1 MKARIGDNLRFLG
14 VESLVI
20 VPSVDPVSKLSAGS
34 SGGLGGV
41 SEHSAIALG
50 EVSGKVSEYS
60 AMALLM

>member
-1 MKARIGDNLRFLG
+1 MIA
-14 VESLVI
+14 
-20 VPSVDPVSKLSAGS
+20 PSIDPVSNLSAGS